1 VSLKL
6 SVGVRSG
13 GRYLKMLTKKCAPSK
28 DRPEFLSIRT
38 ALVYDGHLSPV
49 VAADGYFD
57 AIVPFSELLKS
68 KA

>member
-1 VSLKL
+1 
-6 SVGVRSG
+6 
-13 GRYLKMLTKKCAPSK
+13 MLTKKCAPSK

-57 AIVPFSELLKS
+57 AIVPFSQLLKS